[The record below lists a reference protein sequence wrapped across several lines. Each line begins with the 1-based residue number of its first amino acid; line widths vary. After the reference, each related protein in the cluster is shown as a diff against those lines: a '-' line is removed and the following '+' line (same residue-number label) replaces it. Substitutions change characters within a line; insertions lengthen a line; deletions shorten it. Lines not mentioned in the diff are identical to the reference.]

1 MEILKAIQRFFDIE
15 FKESR
20 IASLSAKINKAQSD
34 NRFEIKLDRRQEIRI
49 NGVELSHVRA
59 FVK

>member
-1 MEILKAIQRFFDIE
+1 MEIYKAIRRFLDIE
-15 FKESR
+15 FQKSR
-20 IASLSAKINKAQSD
+20 IVSLSAKINKAQSD

-59 FVK
+59 FSK